1 MVHGQAAIQDDPLLI
16 SRMLG
21 MGRERRD
28 EAADVDRDNGRR
40 NTGRVT
46 TR

>member
-1 MVHGQAAIQDDPLLI
+1 MPGT
-16 SRMLG
+16 
-21 MGRERRD
+21 GRERRD

-40 NTGRVT
+40 NTGQVT